1 MSWEIFES
9 RFDMIGSPMKSTG
22 TLEMRIIVMCA
33 THKQLTGVIIIIIS
47 LFECPYVI
55 QEA

>member
-1 MSWEIFES
+1 MCWEIFES
-9 RFDMIGSPMKSTG
+9 RFDIIGSPMRSIG

-33 THKQLTGVIIIIIS
+33 THKQLTGVIVIIS
-47 LFECPYVI
+47 LFDCPYVI